1 MHADEMP
8 LLTTPQS
15 KAMFALKT
23 KKAMVLPVI
32 MIIRTRNRGKP
43 YRYGCI
49 FHGHQFND
57 FTFTYNLTTA

>member
-1 MHADEMP
+1 MRADELP

-23 KKAMVLPVI
+23 KKAMMLPMI
-32 MIIRTRNRGKP
+32 MIIRTSNRRKP

-57 FTFTYNLTTA
+57 FTFIYNLTIA